1 MDESGKENGSKEAE
15 KHVPFSLLN
24 ATNPLMRM
32 AEVSEESASINA
44 EKVTSMQVDFFSP
57 E

>member
-32 AEVSEESASINA
+32 AEVSEESASTNA